1 MSSFLFLHFCDDALR
16 LLGLYFSAFH
26 PFKTFLRWFLPPP
39 SKPPRGPHT
48 ASTGRVRSFPGVVPL
63 PGPQNRT
70 QGCTGPSFGF
80 LSRTSLPLPLKGE
93 GLVFVQFWVVL
104 VCWTRPQRPHTAPTA
119 RVWGLA
125 SVPHLYPVP
134 KSAHRAAQEDFPLF
148 RQSRIR
154 TQADQAE
161 EKIPLPHFSEMEP
174 VKSVIPCKRFFKP
187 SGVKS
192 FSLFMRRKFCG
203 GIPVRKE
210 LSWLTFSPYKAANPA
225 CPGPGSYH
233 LNLWWERLTPPC
245 LAPICTPRPLGWAGS
260 CTGAHRFVLCRLS
273 LGRWFSP
280 CR

>member
-70 QGCTGPSFGF
+70 QGCTGPHRAEFGF
-80 LSRTSLPLPLKGE
+80 RLLTG
-93 GLVFVQFWVVL
+93 
-104 VCWTRPQRPHTAPTA
+104 
-119 RVWGLA
+119 A
-125 SVPHLYPVP
+125 S
-134 KSAHRAAQEDFPLF
+134 QEDFPLF

-210 LSWLTFSPYKAANPA
+210 LSRLTFSPYKAANPA

-233 LNLWWERLTPPC
+233 LNLWRGRLTPPS
-245 LAPICTPRPLGWAGS
+245 IGS
-260 CTGAHRFVLCRLS
+260 
-273 LGRWFSP
+273 
-280 CR
+280 

>member
-93 GLVFVQFWVVL
+93 GLVLAQLEVL
-104 VCWTRPQRPHTAPTA
+104 RFCWIRPQLAHTSPTGP
-119 RVWGLA
+119 VWCCAGIWYHSHNGLTRLQRRGFGVLLV
-125 SVPHLYPVP
+125 SHTSTRFPNLHTGP
-134 KSAHRAAQEDFPLF
+134 HRAEFGFRLLTGASQEDFPLF

-154 TQADQAE
+154 TQAE
-161 EKIPLPHFSEMEP
+161 EKNTSAPLF
-174 VKSVIPCKRFFKP
+174 
-187 SGVKS
+187 
-192 FSLFMRRKFCG
+192 
-203 GIPVRKE
+203 
-210 LSWLTFSPYKAANPA
+210 
-225 CPGPGSYH
+225 
-233 LNLWWERLTPPC
+233 
-245 LAPICTPRPLGWAGS
+245 
-260 CTGAHRFVLCRLS
+260 
-273 LGRWFSP
+273 
-280 CR
+280 

>member
-125 SVPHLYPVP
+125 GVPHLYPVP
-134 KSAHRAAQEDFPLF
+134 KSAHRAAQ
-148 RQSRIR
+148 
-154 TQADQAE
+154 
-161 EKIPLPHFSEMEP
+161 
-174 VKSVIPCKRFFKP
+174 
-187 SGVKS
+187 
-192 FSLFMRRKFCG
+192 
-203 GIPVRKE
+203 
-210 LSWLTFSPYKAANPA
+210 
-225 CPGPGSYH
+225 
-233 LNLWWERLTPPC
+233 
-245 LAPICTPRPLGWAGS
+245 
-260 CTGAHRFVLCRLS
+260 
-273 LGRWFSP
+273 GRVWFSP
-280 CR
+280 AYWRFSGGFSSLSAIPYKNSGRRKKYLCPTFLKWNQLSPSSHASVSSNPVG

>member
-48 ASTGRVRSFPGVVPL
+48 ASTGRVRSFPDVVPL

-125 SVPHLYPVP
+125 GVPHLYPVP
-134 KSAHRAAQEDFPLF
+134 KSAHRAAQ
-148 RQSRIR
+148 
-154 TQADQAE
+154 
-161 EKIPLPHFSEMEP
+161 
-174 VKSVIPCKRFFKP
+174 
-187 SGVKS
+187 
-192 FSLFMRRKFCG
+192 
-203 GIPVRKE
+203 
-210 LSWLTFSPYKAANPA
+210 
-225 CPGPGSYH
+225 
-233 LNLWWERLTPPC
+233 
-245 LAPICTPRPLGWAGS
+245 
-260 CTGAHRFVLCRLS
+260 
-273 LGRWFSP
+273 GRVWFSP
-280 CR
+280 AYWRFSGGFSSLSAIPYKNSGRRKNTSALLFKNRTS